1 MKYALPASVLLH
13 VAIGASG
20 LFAWSIAPSGPGATY
35 IEVPLDIV
43 ELANETNI
51 EEVIR
56 PREAEPEPEDEP
68 EDLVEEEGE
77 DDPAPSEPEAEP
89 EVEEIAAPP
98 EPEATAEDE
107 PEPPVQEPEEAEDE
121 PEPETPPPPTRKTSQ
136 PKKSSDPFDDL
147 LSSNEDLL
155 DSVEDTKTR
164 RERRNSDRALE
175 DQEQQQRR
183 GAGDRSANQATVL
196 DYVKSYIT
204 QKGCWRSTQDL
215 PDWESLDVTVQFRI
229 DAKGFLLGQP
239 RVIKSA
245 RPINSDPY
253 MRAAAERAVRAISNC
268 QPFPLADRD
277 YDLWRNEDF
286 NLTFD
291 ENF

>member
-136 PKKSSDPFDDL
+136 PKKSSDP